1 MLRKI
6 IEMNLYISTVNH
18 PDLGMFFTVLSYRY
32 GYPGFESWHWYV
44 TIKTIASPLKQFEE
58 LENLKIFENSN
69 PIFDVSLESLIC
81 VLRPGPKC
89 SSIWN
94 REKKGSQEFRPKPS
108 PCLYTRNKSQGIR
121 VRIGPQY
128 SLLYVKGDLIRMVLR
143 RKLLR
148 SKPV

>member
-1 MLRKI
+1 
-6 IEMNLYISTVNH
+6 MNLYISTVNH

-32 GYPGFESWHWYV
+32 GYPGFESWYWYV
-44 TIKTIASPLKQFEE
+44 TVKTIASPLKQFEE

-69 PIFDVSLESLIC
+69 PIFDVSYLCFTAWSKMFIYMKS
-81 VLRPGPKC
+81 R
-89 SSIWN
+89 
-94 REKKGSQEFRPKPS
+94 KKGSQEFRPKPS